1 MGEFWSEEVAMRR
14 THFFILVVF
23 GMATATFAQTTSS
36 DSQILQALLT
46 EVRQLRQDLQASLTR
61 MQSAQILLSRL
72 QIQEVAVTRA
82 SQQVDETR
90 SKLAE
95 VQLVQKSQAAKVA
108 SLTSLKDE
116 VSANPEQQGDVQDVQ
131 EKLNSAQSDL
141 NATTDLAQ
149 QRQAIEI
156 EAEQQLRT
164 AQDKLNSL
172 ENQLDELVKDIRK
185 PIAQATGQSFYWSFV
200 AAHYDSHTNICYV
213 MYDRFVRGLGRVL
226 EQMKI
231 DDIEGN
237 NSAGYSGLWTSNRN
251 GRPIYSKPSEC
262 EVKGTSY
269 ESMAEFDDLLGS
281 SSQYS

>member
-1 MGEFWSEEVAMRR
+1 MRR
-14 THFFILVVF
+14 THFFIFVVF

-36 DSQILQALLT
+36 DSQTLQALLT

-82 SQQVDETR
+82 SQHVDETR

-95 VQLVQKSQAAKVA
+95 AQLVQKTQAAKVA
-108 SLTSLKDE
+108 SLTSLKDA
-116 VSANPEQQGDVQDVQ
+116 VSANPEQQGDVQ
-131 EKLNSAQSDL
+131 ERLNSAQSDL

-185 PIAQATGQSFYWSFV
+185 PIAQASPV
-200 AAHYDSHTNICYV
+200 P
-213 MYDRFVRGLGRVL
+213 R
-226 EQMKI
+226 
-231 DDIEGN
+231 
-237 NSAGYSGLWTSNRN
+237 
-251 GRPIYSKPSEC
+251 
-262 EVKGTSY
+262 
-269 ESMAEFDDLLGS
+269 
-281 SSQYS
+281 